1 VKESRIT
8 LAEII
13 LKLSKKTSSKKLAK
27 EIAAYM
33 LSQKRTKEIDAL
45 LRDIWS
51 MEADRG
57 TIEGMVEI
65 TNTKDKVP
73 ESEIKKVIKKLRP
86 EAKEIIINYLENPD
100 LIGGVKISLPHQ
112 QLDTSIR
119 SKLDKFKRLTTQ
131 GIN

>member
-1 VKESRIT
+1 MKQPRVT

-51 MEADRG
+51 IEADKG
-57 TIEGMVEI
+57 VVEGMVEI
-65 TNTKDKVP
+65 TNAKDKVP
-73 ESEIKKVIKKLRP
+73 ENEIKKVIKKLRP
-86 EAKEIIINYLENPD
+86 EAKQIIINYIENPD
-100 LIGGVKISLPHQ
+100 LIGGVKITLPNQ
-112 QLDTSIR
+112 QLDASIR
-119 SKLDKFKRLTTQ
+119 SKLDKFKRLTVQ
-131 GIN
+131 GVN